1 MNKNILLGILILLF
15 FSNQSFSASLSDF
28 QTTRFHKINISNGLM
43 HTDAICFA
51 QDTIGFIWIGTRNG
65 LQRFDGKNLSTF
77 LYTESPLE
85 LTSANRIFSLCANG
99 RNLWVGAEKGI
110 NLFNL
115 STLTFEPLH
124 FNGTPLNETVHSI
137 YCDASNNLWIN
148 SNGRIFIATYN
159 DETKTLFVEP
169 ILKAAKN
176 IPSKYLLRNP
186 SKIDGDENGAV
197 WVAEG
202 NNLHRFS
209 TDKQGNIIYV
219 RQLNVRGNNFLGNG
233 NITFYKSSRRLW
245 VLSRDEITI
254 LSLTPENGNTIERF
268 TRRAYLEN
276 FSIGNLS
283 PKQKENLR
291 YIQLVV
297 DKNGASWITTN
308 MGLLK
313 IDVLNARTGKG
324 TFYTPSLI
332 DPYSIS
338 ETRLTEL
345 FVDRTNTLW
354 IGSFGG
360 GVNFLDLSNKKF
372 FALQY
377 NPYTPE
383 KSLGGDKIKDMDV
396 DKNGNI
402 WIATQQNGVDMFS
415 PSTATIT
422 HFKAQQG
429 VNSLSSNTILAL
441 RVGPDNNVYI
451 ATDAGLD
458 VYNQRS
464 KKFTFYSKNKNY
476 GERMVNRFF
485 CMAFDTIGNLW
496 VGSWGHGLN
505 RISFNN
511 GNIQVKHYMSGNK
524 DSINISNNF
533 INFIN
538 CNRNKNEILLSTRDG
553 FDRILL
559 DKKGDIIKIINYK
572 GNAYAKNSI
581 NSNYIWPTYIVNDT
595 TYLLGT
601 FSGGLN
607 RVYVSDAVDKNGMG
621 VHYAETFDTENGFST
636 KSIEGLLYDALGMI
650 WISNNG
656 ISRLNPATG
665 ELITFDV
672 YDGLHGN
679 SFKVGAATADNNGIF
694 YFGGLNGITF
704 FDPLSIEIN
713 PFKPHVAISSINL
726 GTKRIYA
733 NDTVNGRVLLEKDI
747 SYTDEITL
755 LHNENDF
762 SLSISALQFANP
774 SRCMF
779 RYKLEGY
786 DKEWIE
792 ASYKESSAS
801 YSNLPYG
808 TYELYVSAAN
818 NNGLW
823 SDVERKLTIT
833 ILPPWWL
840 RKIAFVGYFILL
852 VLLIY
857 VFYNVIKRLT
867 KLKND
872 FLIQEQVNQMKLQF
886 FTNISHEFRTPL
898 TLILSPLEDLLSGS
912 VPQGN
917 TQRLYQTM
925 HKNTTRLLNLVN
937 ELMDFRK
944 AEMGG
949 MRLSVTPID
958 VVLLINEIAS
968 QFEMQ
973 AEKNNI
979 SFTIEV
985 VSKPENIWGDREKLE
1000 KALFNLFSNAFK
1012 YTETNGMVTV
1022 KIFANNAEYSA
1033 PKNMPFHMEKSGLR
1047 LNKYMTIVVEDNG
1060 IGISK
1065 ESLPKI
1071 FERFYQVNAE
1081 ISHRHLGSGV
1091 GLAMAKNMILL
1102 HKGDIG
1108 LYSEREKGTTFV
1120 INLPVGD
1127 SHFITD
1133 EIRQLSTKEPTS
1145 LSDSVQ
1151 SHSTN
1156 DLEYNENSIDMD
1168 LPQSKDALILLVED
1182 DIELQNYLK
1191 SKLQTRFTVV
1201 TANNGKNALEACKK
1215 QLPDVIVTD
1224 LMMPIMDGL
1233 EMTRQLKDDTFTCH
1247 IPVIMLT
1254 AKTTLEDNIEGANA
1268 GADIYLS
1275 KPVDVRLLLAR
1286 ITNLIQNR
1294 RKLLKKYSE
1303 EVLYDVHELGK
1314 QDKDKDFV
1322 IKLEKVIMERIS
1334 DPDFDVL
1341 YICDK
1346 MNLGRTNLYQKVKT
1360 VTDITLGDFIKNV
1373 RLKKA
1378 VEIMLSKDVSI
1389 AEVAYMVGM
1398 SSPSYFTK
1406 TFKKRFGKTPTEF
1419 IEECSR

>member
-1 MNKNILLGILILLF
+1 
-15 FSNQSFSASLSDF
+15 
-28 QTTRFHKINISNGLM
+28 M
-43 HTDAICFA
+43 HTDAMCFA

-77 LYTESPLE
+77 TYTESPLE
-85 LTSANRIFSLCANG
+85 ITSANRIFSLCANG
-99 RNLWVGAEKGI
+99 RHLWVGAEKGI
-110 NLFNL
+110 YLFNL
-115 STLTFEPLH
+115 STLTYDPIKIE
-124 FNGTPLNETVHSI
+124 GYPLNETVNTI
-137 YCDASNNLWIN
+137 YCDAAENLWI
-148 SNGRIFIATYN
+148 SGNGKLYIATYSGIN
-159 DETKTLFVEP
+159 NTLTVNP
-169 ILKAAKN
+169 IHEAVKN
-176 IPSKYLLRNP
+176 IPSQYNLRNP
-186 SKIDGDENGAV
+186 SKIDGDENGSI

-202 NNLHRFS
+202 NNLHRFNAIAS
-209 TDKQGNIIYV
+209 GQIKYI
-219 RQLNVRGNNFLGNG
+219 RQLNVKGNNLGIG
-233 NITFYKSSRRLW
+233 GITFYKSSRRIW
-245 VLSRDEITI
+245 VLSRDQITI
-254 LSLTPENGNTIERF
+254 LTLTPENGKTIERF
-268 TRRAYLEN
+268 NRRVYLDN
-276 FSIGNLS
+276 FTLGNLS
-283 PKQKENLR
+283 KKQKEDLR
-291 YIQLVV
+291 YLQLVV
-297 DKNGASWITTN
+297 DKTGASWITTN
-308 MGLLK
+308 IGLLK
-313 IDVLNARTGKG
+313 IDVLSARTGRG

-372 FALQY
+372 YALQY

-383 KSLGGDKIKDMDV
+383 KTLGGDKIKDLDV

-402 WIATQQNGVDMFS
+402 WIATTQNGVDMFS
-415 PSTATIT
+415 PSTGTIT
-422 HFKAQQG
+422 HFKSSQNS
-429 VNSLSSNTILAL
+429 NSLSSNAVLAL
-441 RVGPDNNVYI
+441 RVGPDNNIYI
-451 ATDAGLD
+451 GTDAGLD
-458 VYNQRS
+458 IYNPNT
-464 KKFTFYSKNKNY
+464 KKFTFFPKNKNY

-485 CMAFDTIGNLW
+485 CMAFDTLGNLW
-496 VGSWGHGLN
+496 AGSWGQGLN
-505 RISFNN
+505 RISFKN
-511 GNIQVKHYMSGNK
+511 GNIQVKHFQTNNK
-524 DSINISNNF
+524 TFKISNNF
-533 INFIN
+533 INFLN
-538 CNRNKNEILLSTRDG
+538 CNRKKNEILVSTRDG
-553 FDRILL
+553 FDRIFL
-559 DKKGDIIKIINYK
+559 DAEGDIKKIINYK
-572 GNAYAKNSI
+572 GNPSVKNSI

-607 RVYVSDAVDKNGMG
+607 RVYVTDSISSNGLG
-621 VHYAETFDTENGFST
+621 IHRAETFDTENDFST

-656 ISRLNPATG
+656 ISRLNPSTG

-679 SFKVGAATADNNGIF
+679 SFKVGAAAADQNGIF

-713 PFKPHVAISSINL
+713 PFKPRVAISSLNL
-726 GTKRIYA
+726 GSKRIYA
-733 NDTVNGRVLLEKDI
+733 NDTVNNRVLLEKDI
-747 SYTDEITL
+747 SYTNKIVL
-755 LHNENDF
+755 RHNENDF
-762 SLSISALQFANP
+762 SLSISALQYANP

-786 DKEWIE
+786 DKDWIE
-792 ASYKESSAS
+792 MSYKESSVS

-808 TYELYVSAAN
+808 SYDFIVSAAN

-823 SDVERKLTIT
+823 SDKEKKLTIT

-840 RKIAFVGYFILL
+840 HKMAFVCYFILL
-852 VLLIY
+852 VLLVYIS
-857 VFYNVIKRLT
+857 FIVIKRLT

-917 TQRLYQTM
+917 TQRLYQIM

-958 VVLLINEIAS
+958 MVTLVNEISS
-968 QFEMQ
+968 QFETQ
-973 AEKNNI
+973 AEKSNI
-979 SFTIEV
+979 SFTV
-985 VSKPENIWGDREKLE
+985 DVHSTPENIWGDKEKLE
-1000 KALFNLFSNAFK
+1000 KALFNILSNAFK
-1012 YTETNGMVTV
+1012 YTENNGFITV
-1022 KIFANNAEYSA
+1022 KIFGNQNEYQA
-1033 PKNMPFHMEKSGLR
+1033 PKNIHSHFEKSLLR
-1047 LNKYMTIVVEDNG
+1047 LNNYITIVVEDNG

-1120 INLPVGD
+1120 INLPTGD
-1127 SHFITD
+1127 AHFNTD
-1133 EIRQLSTKEPTS
+1133 EKRQTIQVSQPNSINEL
-1145 LSDSVQ
+1145 Q
-1151 SHSTN
+1151 NTN
-1156 DLEYNENSIDMD
+1156 LEIVTESNNYIDMD

-1182 DIELQNYLK
+1182 DVELQNYLK
-1191 SKLQTRFTVV
+1191 SKLQTKFTVI
-1201 TANNGKNALEACKK
+1201 TASNGKNALEECKK
-1215 QLPDVIVTD
+1215 QIPDVIVTD

-1233 EMTRQLKDDTFTCH
+1233 EMTRKLKDDTYTCH
-1247 IPVIMLT
+1247 VPVIMLT
-1254 AKTTLEDNIEGANA
+1254 AKTTLEDNIDGANA
-1268 GADIYLS
+1268 GADIYLA
-1275 KPVDVRLLLAR
+1275 KPVDVRLLMAR
-1286 ITNLIQNR
+1286 INNLIQNR
-1294 RKLLKKYSE
+1294 RKLLKKYTE

-1314 QDKDKDFV
+1314 QDKEKDFV
-1322 IKLEKVIMERIS
+1322 VKLEKIIMERIS
-1334 DPDFDVL
+1334 DPDFDVM

-1360 VTDITLGDFIKNV
+1360 VTNITLGDFIKNV

-1406 TFKKRFGKTPTEF
+1406 TFKKRFGKTPSEF